1 MPACCLPG
9 TGARLLSQ
17 PACTLQLPPP
27 SPIRPPTFPPLPCRP
42 APPPLLQARIQG
54 ETNDAKNAL
63 EAYIY
68 GLRNRLADSLAPY
81 VREEAKAALLEK
93 LEALE
98 VSGWVGRVWG

>member
-1 MPACCLPG
+1 MAA
-9 TGARLLSQ
+9 TANGAR
-17 PACTLQLPPP
+17 PREQLPPALLLVLIIAFFLTSP
-27 SPIRPPTFPPLPCRP
+27 SPTPCPRCPPACPP
-42 APPPLLQARIQG
+42 LQARIQG

-68 GLRNRLADSLAPY
+68 GLRNRLADSLAAY